1 VSDGGVGIRITG
13 LTKRYP
19 GAGGTVVVAVDGIDL
34 SVDAGEIVAVT
45 GASGSGKSTL
55 LHLVAGLERADGGTI
70 VVGDTTV
77 TALSERGLPTYRRS
91 VGQVFQRFHLLPAL
105 SALDNVLVPLIP
117 QRTGFDK
124 VARAREV
131 LGQVGLAGRE
141 SARPGELSGGQQQ
154 RVGIARA
161 LVNHPGLLLADEPT
175 GSLDSNTGDE
185 IVDLLLRLRESTGM
199 TVLVATHSAQ
209 VAAACDRL
217 VRLRDGAVVG
227 DGRIEAPAT
236 AQDTLRRIEG
246 LSL

>member
-1 VSDGGVGIRITG
+1 
-13 LTKRYP
+13 
-19 GAGGTVVVAVDGIDL
+19 VVAVDGIDL
-34 SVDAGEIVAVT
+34 GVDAGEIVAVT

-55 LHLVAGLERADGGTI
+55 LHLVAGLEPADAGTI

-77 TALSERGLPTYRRS
+77 TALSERGLAAYRRS
-91 VGQVFQRFHLLPAL
+91 VGQVFQRFHLLAAL

-117 QRTGFDK
+117 HRTGYDK

-131 LGQVGLAGRE
+131 LAQVGLAGRE

-161 LVNHPGLLLADEPT
+161 LVTRPGLLLADEPT
-175 GSLDSNTGDE
+175 GSLDSATGDE

-227 DGRIEAPAT
+227 DGRIDAATT
-236 AQDTLRRIEG
+236 AQDTLRRIRG
-246 LSL
+246 LGL